1 MDINTIAITGRLVS
15 DAQVKYT
22 QSGNVICKFSI
33 ANGYRTKKNG
43 EWTDATNF
51 IDATWFS
58 KTAEKLAQHMT
69 KGKQL
74 AITGELRQD
83 TWEQDG
89 QRRSKLAIV
98 VSNLQLLGGGRQNAD
113 NQSNQQPSAGHGRP
127 EVDFDDQIP
136 F

>member
-1 MDINTIAITGRLVS
+1 MDINTVALSGRIVA

-51 IDATWFS
+51 IDVTWFA
-58 KTAEKLAQHMT
+58 KTAEKLAQYMT
-69 KGKQL
+69 KGKSI

-89 QRRSKLAIV
+89 QRRSKIGV
-98 VSNLQLLGGGRQNAD
+98 VASNVQLLGGSKQDAG
-113 NQSNQQPSAGHGRP
+113 NQSSQQASQTVNPHDSG
-127 EVDFDDQIP
+127 FDDSIP